1 MESERNKQ
9 IAILV
14 LQGMTYDNVGI
25 KYDISRER
33 VREITRRIL
42 SRIEPKA
49 VNASL
54 RTRCYYRRDQKKF
67 ALKSFVMGRWEC
79 VAFDVE
85 PSR

>member
-49 VNASL
+49 VDSYDIKAF
-54 RTRCYYRRDQKKF
+54 RRDSARLIGEIKRS
-67 ALKSFVMGRWEC
+67 LL
-79 VAFDVE
+79 
-85 PSR
+85 